1 MKAGAFVWF
10 FANGENNKKELKSGQ
25 FITRRQGKLVIKSGN
40 RMYQR
45 RNCEVAEITGKEK
58 FLLTTF
64 PK

>member
-25 FITRRQGKLVIKSGN
+25 FITRKKGKLVIKSGN

-58 FLLTTF
+58 ILLTTL